1 MTASTVIWADGS
13 TSSVTISWEVTG
25 MKVMNEG
32 SNTKAVVQTYW
43 RKIATDN
50 ETGHVVSF
58 EGATPFTSVNV
69 PEGQFIPYEELTE
82 EIVLSWIKVE
92 AEVGQYRDH
101 IDGVLAEKLGEKL
114 KIKHSV
120 ERMPWQTDPV
130 TPTPPTPDPAAPAKD
145 TIIYN

>member
-1 MTASTVIWADGS
+1 
-13 TSSVTISWEVTG
+13 

-50 ETGHVVSF
+50 EHGHVVSF

-101 IDGVLAEKLGEKL
+101 IDGVLAA
-114 KIKHSV
+114 
-120 ERMPWQTDPV
+120 TV
-130 TPTPPTPDPAAPAKD
+130 TGGTLSYSWNTRKAANGSHVLQAVAKD
-145 TIIYN
+145 QANNVASNQVVVSK